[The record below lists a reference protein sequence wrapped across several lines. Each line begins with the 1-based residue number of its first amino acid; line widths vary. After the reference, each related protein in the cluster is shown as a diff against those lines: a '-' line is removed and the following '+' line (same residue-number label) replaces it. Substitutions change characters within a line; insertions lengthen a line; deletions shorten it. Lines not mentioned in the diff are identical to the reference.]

1 MVARAG
7 ANAVS
12 ITRIVM
18 LKRDRSIVV
27 LLVAVSIIATG
38 ALTLTPD
45 VTYKTVSK
53 VQFGGAMGRAVNF
66 MARLGGGST
75 DVTGTVHLKGNKML
89 QGDENQASLIDLDA
103 ERMVTLN
110 HKEKTY
116 SVLTFADFR
125 QMMEEM
131 KDEISAG
138 GDGSAPENGQAAEE
152 KPATE
157 LKFDFK
163 IDPTGEK
170 STVNGHRAERF
181 LMTILMEAESTEK
194 PKEGETAHQG
204 TLVIASDLWMSEDLE
219 GHSEIAAFQ
228 KRFAE
233 KMGDAVLGEAEM
245 QNLSGA
251 LQKAFAGDPR
261 IRSGMEKMQAEAA
274 KMKGVD
280 VKNVTHVV
288 LVAPGEKFNPDLV
301 FKAAAKEEAKP
312 KKRGL
317 GGFAKKLAQQAAGV
331 DSGEKEP
338 EEAPSQ
344 QTLLTTT
351 TEMQEYSTASLP
363 ESMFEIPSNYRE
375 VDPQTR

>member
-1 MVARAG
+1 
-7 ANAVS
+7 
-12 ITRIVM
+12 M
-18 LKRDRSIVV
+18 LKRDRGVALV
-27 LLVAVSIIATG
+27 LVAVSIMATG
-38 ALTLTPD
+38 ALTHTPD

-53 VQFGGAMGRAVNF
+53 VQFGGAVGRAVNF
-66 MARLGGGST
+66 MARLGGGSK
-75 DVTGTVHLKGNKML
+75 DVTGTVHLKGDKML

-116 SVLTFADFR
+116 SVLTFDEFR
-125 QMMEEM
+125 KMMEEM
-131 KDEISAG
+131 KDEINAAG
-138 GDGSAPENGQAAEE
+138 EDAAPETAQADGEE
-152 KPATE
+152 PTTE
-157 LKFDFK
+157 FKFDFK
-163 IDPTGEK
+163 VDPTGEK
-170 STVNGHRAERF
+170 STINGHRAERF
-181 LMTILMEAESTEK
+181 LMSILMEAESTEE

-204 TLVIASDLWMSEDLE
+204 TLVIASDLWMSEELQ
-219 GHSEIAAFQ
+219 GHAEIAEFN

-233 KMGDAVLGEAEM
+233 KMGDSVLGEAEM
-245 QNLSGA
+245 QSLSGA
-251 LQKAFAGDPR
+251 LQQAFAGDPR

-288 LVAPGEKFNPDLV
+288 LVAPGEKFNSDLV
-301 FKAAAKEEAKP
+301 FKSAAKEEEKP

-363 ESMFEIPSNYRE
+363 ESMFDIPSNYRE
-375 VDPQTR
+375 VDSEMR